1 MSRKKQSLRLLKPNV
16 SKSSSMFHTFNNY
29 ATILV
34 PKERKNKQTNKKNK
48 NKNHAQ
54 PKYII
59 QQYA

>member
-1 MSRKKQSLRLLKPNV
+1 
-16 SKSSSMFHTFNNY
+16 MFHTFNNY

-59 QQYA
+59 QQYAQNAFLL